1 MNEVVDP
8 VLAEIPRYL
17 TALAEW
23 GACMVYIVIAR
34 RRFAIL
40 PTAGISILG
49 LVALLVVHLWAGS
62 LPIAWWIP
70 GMSVAAATMF
80 GFVYF
85 GLDASARGAG
95 FVVARA
101 FVLGELA
108 ASVYWQ
114 LSRFYS
120 GRLDESVEAL
130 GAVVIYGVLFTL
142 VAFVERNQF
151 NRSARLDVGGAS
163 LLGAVAIAIATFG
176 ISNLSFVSV
185 DTPFSSRFGS
195 EILYIRTL
203 VDFCGYIALH
213 VQLRVHQEAI
223 ARRDAEAMAQLLR
236 SQHDQYEITRRSID
250 EVNRKHHDM
259 KHHLDAI
266 RSEQDASTR
275 SRLLDDLED
284 SIGRYGAV
292 VKTGN
297 HVLDAIMTAKLAR
310 AGERDIEVSVV
321 ADGRLL
327 AFMRPMELTS
337 LIGNALDNAIEG
349 VSTLPSDR
357 LRQIRFALFSQDD
370 FTMVRVENTFD
381 GKVLRDGD
389 RIVTRRRGRGHGYG
403 LRNIETAAA
412 EYDGVVSVTTD
423 ENWFSLRVLFPVS
436 RVEGEFAAP

>member
-1 MNEVVDP
+1 MNDVPGP

-23 GACMVYIVIAR
+23 AACLVYIAIAR
-34 RRFAIL
+34 RRFGMAATI
-40 PTAGISILG
+40 GISVLG
-49 LVALLVVHLWAGS
+49 LVALLAVQIWAGT

-70 GMSVAAATMF
+70 GMSVAVATMF
-80 GFVYF
+80 GFVYL
-85 GLDASARGAG
+85 GLDTSARGAG
-95 FVVARA
+95 FVAART
-101 FVLGELA
+101 FVLAELA
-108 ASVYWQ
+108 ASAFWQ
-114 LSRFYS
+114 IDRFYA
-120 GRLDESVEAL
+120 GTIEAPYQAM
-130 GAVVIYGVLFTL
+130 GAAVTYGVVFGT
-142 VAFVERNQF
+142 VALVERNQF
-151 NRSARLDVGGAS
+151 SRSARLDASGA
-163 LLGAVAIAIATFG
+163 LLIGAAAIAVATFG

-203 VDFCGYIALH
+203 VDLCGYIALH
-213 VQLRVHQEAI
+213 VQLRVHHEAV

-266 RSEQDASTR
+266 RSEQDASAR
-275 SRLLDDLED
+275 SRMLDDLED
-284 SIGRYGAV
+284 TIGRYGAV

-297 HVLDAIMTAKLAR
+297 HVLDAIMTAKLAH

-327 AFMRPMELTS
+327 GFMRPLELTS

-349 VSTLPSDR
+349 VSTLAPGQ

-370 FTMVRVENTFD
+370 FIMVRVENTFD
-381 GKVLRDGD
+381 GKLLRDGD
-389 RIVTRRRGRGHGYG
+389 RIVTRQREQGHGYG

-412 EYDGVVSVTTD
+412 TYDGVVSVSSD
-423 ENWFSLRVLFPVS
+423 DNWFALRVLFPARPSV
-436 RVEGEFAAP
+436 G

>member
-1 MNEVVDP
+1 VNDVVGP
-8 VLAEIPRYL
+8 ILAEIPRYL

-34 RRFAIL
+34 RRFSIL

-49 LVALLVVHLWAGS
+49 LLALLVVHLWAGT

-80 GFVYF
+80 GFIYF

-95 FVVARA
+95 VVAARA

-120 GRLDESVEAL
+120 GRFDESIEAL

-151 NRSARLDVGGAS
+151 NRSARLDAGGAS
-163 LLGAVAIAIATFG
+163 LLGAVGLALAPGGVWDRTVG
-176 ISNLSFVSV
+176 CG
-185 DTPFSSRFGS
+185 SRFGS

-213 VQLRVHQEAI
+213 VQLRVHQEAV

-275 SRLLDDLED
+275 ARLLDDLED

-389 RIVTRRRGRGHGYG
+389 RIVTRQRGRGHGYG

-423 ENWFSLRVLFPVS
+423 ENWFSLRVLFPVPLA
-436 RVEGEFAAP
+436 EGEFTAP